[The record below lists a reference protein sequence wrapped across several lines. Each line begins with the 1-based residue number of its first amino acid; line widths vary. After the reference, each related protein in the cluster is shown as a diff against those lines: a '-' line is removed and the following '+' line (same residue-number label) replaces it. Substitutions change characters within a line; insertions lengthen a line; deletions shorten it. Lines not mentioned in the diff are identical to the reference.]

1 LGRGNVKFMLNGKR
15 VPTIGNIC
23 MDMCMIDIT
32 GVDAKVGDTVTLF
45 GEEPSANEVANILG
59 TIPYEVFTSVARRV
73 RREK

>member
-1 LGRGNVKFMLNGKR
+1 
-15 VPTIGNIC
+15 
-23 MDMCMIDIT
+23 MIDIT